1 MLSTSIKND
10 AYCVQF
16 SPFSS
21 VRFKIIVSSSEKF
34 ELVFLEDTSAAS
46 TPSPSLY
53 LQETET
59 DKPRIR
65 LSFGI
70 QKMEKST
77 MFVVLLVLQLF
88 VHLQLEV
95 HSLATLSEHD
105 FSYSKSVINATDLP
119 LEEVYD
125 YIVVGGGTAGCPLA
139 ATLSSKY
146 SVLVLERG
154 SFPTSYP
161 NVLTQEGFIY
171 NLQQEDDGET
181 PVQRVMS
188 EDGIPTVRGRILGG
202 TSMISAGVYARANIS
217 FFNESGVEWD
227 INLVNATYEWIEDTI
242 VYKPN
247 EFAWQ
252 TVTQKAFLEAGVLPE
267 NGFSL
272 DHVPE
277 TRITGSTFDN
287 SGTRHAAD
295 ELLNRGDLDN
305 LRVAVHANVEK
316 ILFSSSESRLS
327 ATGVI
332 YKDFNGISHRAYVR
346 DQGEV
351 ILSAGTMGTPQL
363 LLLSG
368 VGPESYLSSLGIPVV
383 LDHPYVGQ
391 FLYDNPRNF
400 INILPPNPIEPSIVT
415 VLGIREDFWQ
425 CSISCGPLTAPPYS
439 LFPSQSYPL
448 PINSTFAHIPNK
460 VPGPHSHGSLT
471 LNSSSDVTIGPNV
484 RFNYFSNATDLA
496 HCVSGMKQIGY
507 LLRTNAFKPY
517 KTQDLPGIEGF
528 TFLGLPLPN
537 NQTDDALETFCR
549 DSLASYWHYHG
560 GCIVG
565 KVVDGGLHVNG
576 IDALRIVD
584 SSTFPVT
591 PASHPMGFYLML
603 GRYMG
608 LQILQERSAWVGMSC
623 MDGAMQSLQRGI
635 CPHPMNFEENLEGVN
650 CQSTLI

>member
-1 MLSTSIKND
+1 
-10 AYCVQF
+10 
-16 SPFSS
+16 
-21 VRFKIIVSSSEKF
+21 
-34 ELVFLEDTSAAS
+34 
-46 TPSPSLY
+46 
-53 LQETET
+53 
-59 DKPRIR
+59 
-65 LSFGI
+65 
-70 QKMEKST
+70 MEKST
-77 MFVVLLVLQLF
+77 MFVVPLVLQLF

-95 HSLATLSEHD
+95 HSLAALSKHD
-105 FSYSKSVINATDLP
+105 FSHSKSVINASDLP

-154 SFPTSYP
+154 K
-161 NVLTQEGFIY
+161 GFIY

-202 TSMISAGVYARANIS
+202 TSIISAGVYARANIS
-217 FFNESGVEWD
+217 FLSESGVEWD

-247 EFAWQ
+247 AFAWQ

-295 ELLNRGDLDN
+295 ELLNKGDLDN

-316 ILFSSSESRLS
+316 ILFSYSESSLS

-332 YKDFNGISHRAYVR
+332 YKDSKGIAHRAYVR
-346 DQGEV
+346 DQSEV

-400 INILPPNPIEPSIVT
+400 INILPPNAIEPSIVT
-415 VLGIREDFWQ
+415 VLGIRDDFWQ
-425 CSISCGPLTAPPYS
+425 CSISCGLLTAPPYS
-439 LFPSQSYPL
+439 LFP
-448 PINSTFAHIPNK
+448 I
-460 VPGPHSHGSLT
+460 
-471 LNSSSDVTIGPNV
+471 
-484 RFNYFSNATDLA
+484 
-496 HCVSGMKQIGY
+496 
-507 LLRTNAFKPY
+507 
-517 KTQDLPGIEGF
+517 
-528 TFLGLPLPN
+528 
-537 NQTDDALETFCR
+537 LE
-549 DSLASYWHYHG
+549 
-560 GCIVG
+560 
-565 KVVDGGLHVNG
+565 KNG
-576 IDALRIVD
+576 
-584 SSTFPVT
+584 
-591 PASHPMGFYLML
+591 
-603 GRYMG
+603 
-608 LQILQERSAWVGMSC
+608 EK
-623 MDGAMQSLQRGI
+623 
-635 CPHPMNFEENLEGVN
+635 
-650 CQSTLI
+650 